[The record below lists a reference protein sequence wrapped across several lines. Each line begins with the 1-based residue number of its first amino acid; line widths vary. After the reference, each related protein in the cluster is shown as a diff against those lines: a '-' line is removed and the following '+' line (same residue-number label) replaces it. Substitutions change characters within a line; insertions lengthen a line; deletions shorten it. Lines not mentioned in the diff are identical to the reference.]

1 MSALDKMALR
11 SDIIASMLGHENGE
25 LQKSQYMDHL
35 VELAELEQSEH
46 QMLVDPFDRSIAIV
60 LQMFS
65 DDSLD
70 PWDIDLSKFISLF
83 KQRISDAEN
92 IDLPTCGR
100 LIRLAWGVLHGQAA
114 TLMERQERADAWDE
128 E

>member
-46 QMLVDPFDRSIAIV
+46 QRS
-60 LQMFS
+60 S
-65 DDSLD
+65 
-70 PWDIDLSKFISLF
+70 
-83 KQRISDAEN
+83 
-92 IDLPTCGR
+92 
-100 LIRLAWGVLHGQAA
+100 IRSTAA
-114 TLMERQERADAWDE
+114 SPSCCRCSTTTP
-128 E
+128 